1 MLNDHDGDGDDYDDD
16 HDDDD
21 DDNNGNVSVQVGQVR
36 QPAPLPSDLH
46 HPRPHRSL
54 LCRLLALQVGVGML
68 PGCVFNVSLF

>member
-21 DDNNGNVSVQVGQVR
+21 NDNNGNASLQVGQIR
-36 QPAPLPSDLH
+36 QPAPVPSDLRL
-46 HPRPHRSL
+46 PRPHRSL
-54 LCRLLALQVGVGML
+54 LCWFLALQVGVGRL